1 MKKVI
6 FALIAGAAFA
16 GAAQAQSL
24 NVDNAPRFYLGVG
37 AATADHQY
45 SSNAVTHND
54 GYTTSG
60 KVFGGYEFNNTYGIE
75 AGYTDFRSSDFTY
88 ATPTGSANGSADG
101 EAYYVAGKANLPLND
116 SLAAYGKLGIQNTH
130 RTATAFGST
139 NDTGVYGAVGLQYNI
154 NKNVALTAEYE
165 RYGKDAKIGAQSD
178 VWTVGARYS
187 F

>member
-1 MKKVI
+1 
-6 FALIAGAAFA
+6 
-16 GAAQAQSL
+16 
-24 NVDNAPRFYLGVG
+24 VDNAPRFYAGVG

-45 SSNAVTHND
+45 SSSAVTKND

-88 ATPTGSANGSADG
+88 NTANGGQANGRADG
-101 EAYYVAGKANLPLND
+101 EAYYVAGKANLPLNNW
-116 SLAAYGKLGIQNTH
+116 LAAYGKLGVQNTH
-130 RTATAFGST
+130 RTATALGSS
-139 NDTGVYGAVGLQYNI
+139 NDTGVYAAVGLQYNI
-154 NKNVALTAEYE
+154 NRNVALTAEYE
-165 RYGKDAKIGAQSD
+165 RYGKDAKLGAQSD